1 VAPYRGVQ
9 AWVEVIAPDG
19 SSTPYRLTEDQVT
32 LGSSPTAGIPLVNA
46 DDLLPEHMM
55 IAPRQGGCWIS
66 VAPNAPAPATI
77 NGRLIVGEDVPWGSE
92 LDVGRYRLR
101 VTNREPKI
109 RRKAGQAVSSP
120 VIGLLFIAIPLVAWL
135 LLSDDEQTMDFSS
148 GGDPPALFDSMPECP
163 SGGDT
168 AHEAREA
175 ELAAG
180 ARAERYP
187 FSSQDGIEAVRS
199 YAIAASCFERV
210 GNRRD
215 ATRMSRQREALV
227 SRMES
232 DYQVHLIR
240 LDHALKNQRLED
252 ALVEATA
259 LRAMLDHKPDSEFHQ
274 WLVLLERRLQL
285 VIDQGWSS

>member
-1 VAPYRGVQ
+1 MAPYRGVQ
-9 AWVEVIAPDG
+9 AWVEVVHPDG
-19 SSTPYRLTEDQVT
+19 SASPHRLTEDQVT

-55 IAPRQGGCWIS
+55 IAPRPEGCWIS
-66 VAPNAPAPATI
+66 VAQNATTPATW
-77 NGRLIVGEDVPWGSE
+77 NGRVIVGEVVPWGSE
-92 LDVGRYRLR
+92 LDLGRHKIR

-120 VIGLLFIAIPLVAWL
+120 VIGLLFVAIPLVAWL
-135 LLSDDEQTMDFSS
+135 LLSDSEETIDFSG
-148 GGDPPALFDSMPECP
+148 GGDPPALFDAMPECP
-163 SGGDT
+163 ASGDI

-187 FSSQDGIEAVRS
+187 FSAQDGIAAVRS
-199 YAIAASCFERV
+199 YAIAASCFERL
-210 GNRRD
+210 GNRGD
-215 ATRMSRQREALV
+215 ATRMTRQREALAT
-227 SRMES
+227 RMES

-240 LDHALKNQRLED
+240 LDHALKYQRLED

-259 LRAMLDHKPDSEFHQ
+259 LRAMLDHKPDTEFHQ

-285 VIDQGWSS
+285 VIDQGWAS